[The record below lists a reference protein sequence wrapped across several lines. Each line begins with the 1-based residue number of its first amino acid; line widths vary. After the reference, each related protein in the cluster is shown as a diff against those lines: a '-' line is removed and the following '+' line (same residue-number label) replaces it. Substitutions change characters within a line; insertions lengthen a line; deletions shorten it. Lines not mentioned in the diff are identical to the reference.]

1 MIRKAPTVHHQFA
14 SFFKEQEDLQ
24 AFAYAASKSLAEG
37 SICFDTSADPK
48 EIFKGY
54 REEENM
60 TGFAPE
66 LPNGDSSLLGNEQDV
81 KKPFVLHENNFYI
94 TRYFSYETE
103 IIDGI
108 KGLISKGAGEKVKRL
123 ERLKGSEEFQ
133 KLVESRDRTL
143 ETDWQLAASAVAY
156 LNNFS
161 IITGGPGTG
170 KTTTVAKI
178 LSLLYEEKEDL
189 DVKLAA
195 PTGKAAMRMK
205 EALANNKQ
213 VSEDFR
219 EKISDLKPYTLH
231 RLLGVKHQSPYF
243 KHDRENKLQADIIIV
258 DEASMIDVALFAKF
272 INAVGPNT
280 RLVLLGDQNQLASVE
295 AGSLLGDLCN
305 SVEEKNLFSP
315 GLKGNLKELFP
326 SLNLQSHAGNE
337 KLLQDHIVELQHSY
351 RFDENPEF
359 RKWSEAVIN
368 NKQDELESFFKVGR
382 PEGNIHVDAEYSEK
396 EFEKFIKGFEK
407 YIAEKDVAKAIEIFN
422 GLRILAVIRKGRN
435 GVEGLNARV
444 ENYLKNRKKITLN
457 NVFYENRPVIV
468 TRNHPDL
475 NLFNGDVGLVRKD
488 KISGKMRIWFL
499 DEEKELEKKN
509 GGEDREKKLRNF
521 SPGVLT
527 DVETVYAMT
536 VHKSQGSEFD
546 RVFLVMPKSE
556 ELTLLTRELLYTGI
570 TRAKNRLTLQGT
582 EEVIKKSAGAR
593 VKRASG
599 ITKRI

>member
-1 MIRKAPTVHHQFA
+1 MIRKAPSVHQQFA

-24 AFAYAASKSLAEG
+24 PFAYAASKSLAEG
-37 SICFDTSADPK
+37 SICFDTTADPK
-48 EIFKGY
+48 KIFEGY
-54 REEENM
+54 LEEEKM
-60 TGFAPE
+60 ERFTPE
-66 LPNGDSSLLGNEQDV
+66 LSNVGSSLIGSEQDV
-81 KKPFVLHENNFYI
+81 KKPFILHGNNFYI
-94 TRYFSYETE
+94 TRYFHYETQ
-103 IIDGI
+103 IIEGI
-108 KGLISKGAGEKVKRL
+108 KSLITAGKGEKSQRL
-123 ERLKGSEEFQ
+123 EKLKISPEFK
-133 KLVESRDRTL
+133 KLVENRDPDL
-143 ETDWQLAASAVAY
+143 DTDWQLVASAMAF
-156 LNNFS
+156 LNNFT

-178 LSLLYEEKEDL
+178 LGLLYEEKDDL

-205 EALANNKQ
+205 EALVNNKQ
-213 VSEDFR
+213 VPEDFSK
-219 EKISDLKPYTLH
+219 KISDLKPYTLH
-231 RLLGVKHQSPYF
+231 RLLEVKHQSPYF
-243 KHDRENKLQADIIIV
+243 KHDRENRIKADVIIV

-272 INAVGPNT
+272 INAVDPGT
-280 RLVLLGDQNQLASVE
+280 RLILLGDQNQLASVE

-315 GLKGNLKELFP
+315 GLYGDLKELFP
-326 SLNLQSHAGNE
+326 SLNLQSHAGKE

-368 NKQDELESFFKVGR
+368 NKQEEIESFYKEDR
-382 PEGNIHVDAEYSEK
+382 PEGNIYVDAEYSEK
-396 EFEKFIKGFEK
+396 EFEKFIKGFEE
-407 YIAEKDVAKAIEIFN
+407 YIAEEDVAKAIEIFN

-444 ENYLKNRKKITLN
+444 ENYLKNRKRITLN

-468 TRNHPDL
+468 TRNYPDL

-488 KISGKMRIWFL
+488 KISGNMRIWFL

-509 GGEDREKKLRNF
+509 GGDREKKLRSF

-556 ELTLLTRELLYTGI
+556 ELPLLTRELLYTGI
-570 TRAKNRLTLQGT
+570 TRAKKELTIQGT
-582 EEVIKKSAGAR
+582 EVVIKKSAEAR

>member
-1 MIRKAPTVHHQFA
+1 
-14 SFFKEQEDLQ
+14 
-24 AFAYAASKSLAEG
+24 
-37 SICFDTSADPK
+37 
-48 EIFKGY
+48 
-54 REEENM
+54 
-60 TGFAPE
+60 
-66 LPNGDSSLLGNEQDV
+66 
-81 KKPFVLHENNFYI
+81 
-94 TRYFSYETE
+94 
-103 IIDGI
+103 
-108 KGLISKGAGEKVKRL
+108 
-123 ERLKGSEEFQ
+123 
-133 KLVESRDRTL
+133 
-143 ETDWQLAASAVAY
+143 
-156 LNNFS
+156 
-161 IITGGPGTG
+161 
-170 KTTTVAKI
+170 
-178 LSLLYEEKEDL
+178 
-189 DVKLAA
+189 
-195 PTGKAAMRMK
+195 MK

-213 VSEDFR
+213 VPEDFR

-231 RLLGVKHQSPYF
+231 RLLEVKHQSPYF
-243 KHDRENKLQADIIIV
+243 KHDSENRLKADVIIV

-280 RLVLLGDQNQLASVE
+280 RLILLGDQNQLASVE

-315 GLKGNLKELFP
+315 GLNGDLKELFP
-326 SLNLQSHAGNE
+326 SLNLQSHAGKE

-368 NKQDELESFFKVGR
+368 NKQEEIESFFKVDR

-396 EFEKFIKGFEK
+396 EFEKFIKGFEE
-407 YIAEKDVAKAIEIFN
+407 YIAEEDVAKAIEIFN

-509 GGEDREKKLRNF
+509 GGGDREKKLRNF

>member
-143 ETDWQLAASAVAY
+143 ETDWQLVASAMAY

-189 DVKLAA
+189 DVK
-195 PTGKAAMRMK
+195 
-205 EALANNKQ
+205 
-213 VSEDFR
+213 
-219 EKISDLKPYTLH
+219 
-231 RLLGVKHQSPYF
+231 
-243 KHDRENKLQADIIIV
+243 
-258 DEASMIDVALFAKF
+258 
-272 INAVGPNT
+272 VGCSN
-280 RLVLLGDQNQLASVE
+280 RKS
-295 AGSLLGDLCN
+295 S
-305 SVEEKNLFSP
+305 
-315 GLKGNLKELFP
+315 
-326 SLNLQSHAGNE
+326 
-337 KLLQDHIVELQHSY
+337 
-351 RFDENPEF
+351 DENE
-359 RKWSEAVIN
+359 R
-368 NKQDELESFFKVGR
+368 
-382 PEGNIHVDAEYSEK
+382 
-396 EFEKFIKGFEK
+396 
-407 YIAEKDVAKAIEIFN
+407 
-422 GLRILAVIRKGRN
+422 
-435 GVEGLNARV
+435 
-444 ENYLKNRKKITLN
+444 
-457 NVFYENRPVIV
+457 
-468 TRNHPDL
+468 
-475 NLFNGDVGLVRKD
+475 
-488 KISGKMRIWFL
+488 
-499 DEEKELEKKN
+499 
-509 GGEDREKKLRNF
+509 
-521 SPGVLT
+521 
-527 DVETVYAMT
+527 
-536 VHKSQGSEFD
+536 
-546 RVFLVMPKSE
+546 
-556 ELTLLTRELLYTGI
+556 
-570 TRAKNRLTLQGT
+570 
-582 EEVIKKSAGAR
+582 SACE
-593 VKRASG
+593 
-599 ITKRI
+599 